1 MGKDKHKCCC
11 KEKNVKSIVALKR
24 NVITKSI
31 MIILVEVHVS
41 LDVVVNVGAIARWF
55 ISKNAMDVA
64 DSFLNVNVDIALN
77 LYVIVSVIVATK
89 ESAVA

>member
-1 MGKDKHKCCC
+1 
-11 KEKNVKSIVALKR
+11 
-24 NVITKSI
+24 